1 MVSRGFA
8 LFLLLAVSAPVA
20 ARAELCSADA
30 VPAATLLLPYFE
42 VDVANSSGKTTLFSV
57 NNAVAEATLAHVT
70 LWTDY
75 ALPTLNFDVYLT
87 GYDVQ
92 TFNLR
97 DLLAGILPQTAIA
110 SQDPTDT
117 ISPQGALSQDSN
129 FPGCP
134 IVNVLPPVLGDSL
147 IRAHQG
153 LESPNYGGCVAF
165 PHTDGLA
172 RGYVTIDV
180 VSRCSVLDPTDAEYF
195 AGVAAPDNRL
205 WGTYFYLDP
214 AGNSAQQE
222 NLVHIEACNPTV
234 IGTPPPGSCGAGF
247 GPDDET
253 FYGRY
258 LSAAQ
263 DQREPLPT
271 TFAAAYVTGGTFSG
285 GTRLVVW
292 RDPSEIS
299 TTTGVCGSQ
308 RPSWFPL
315 TELALSFD
323 EAENAATV
331 CDGPGFDPPSL
342 GCFPLAS
349 QKLTIGQGVIPGSD
363 KLNFLAG
370 DFGWLHLDF
379 NQQAWLTA
387 VLTADERFSV
397 ASDAVALDRG
407 CNP

>member
-1 MVSRGFA
+1 MDSRGCA
-8 LFLLLAVSAPVA
+8 LFLLLAVAFSGT
-20 ARAELCSADA
+20 ARADLCSPDT

-42 VDVANSSGKTTLFSV
+42 VDVANPSGKTTVFSV
-57 NNAVAEATLAHVT
+57 NNAAAQATLAHVT
-70 LWTDY
+70 LWTDS
-75 ALPTLNFDVYLT
+75 AVPTLNFDVYLT

-97 DLLAGILPQTAIA
+97 DLLHGVLPQTAIA
-110 SQDPTDT
+110 SQDPADT
-117 ISPQGALSQDSN
+117 ISPQGALSQDTN

-134 IVNVLPPVLGDSL
+134 IVNVAPPVLGDSL

-153 LESPNYGGCVAF
+153 RESPPYGGCVAF

-172 RGYVTIDV
+172 RGYVTVDV
-180 VSRCSVLDPTDAEYF
+180 VSRCSVLAPSDPGYF
-195 AGVAAPDNRL
+195 SGVAAFDNRL
-205 WGTYFYLDP
+205 WGSYFYVDP

-222 NLVHIEACNPTV
+222 NLVHIEAC
-234 IGTPPPGSCGAGF
+234 
-247 GPDDET
+247 DEPSGCTFASGDAT

-271 TFAAAYVTGGTFSG
+271 TFAAAYVQGGTFSG

-292 RDPSEIS
+292 RDPSEIT
-299 TTTGVCGSQ
+299 TTTGACGSQ
-308 RPSWFPL
+308 RPTWFPL

-323 EAENAATV
+323 EAENSAAV

-349 QKLTIGQGVIPGSD
+349 QELTIGQGVIPGSD
-363 KLNFLAG
+363 RLNLLAG
-370 DFGWLHLDF
+370 DFGWLLSDF
-379 NQQAWLTA
+379 NQQAWMTA

-397 ASDAVALDRG
+397 ASDAVALDHG